1 MGSDLPSGSDRLSD
15 LGPSD
20 LGPSDLGP
28 SDLGPSDFSGRTDSA
43 GGAGESGVTGGDG
56 LPRALPTR
64 LNVRECVSRG
74 TQFNGTYN
82 TIGLFSRLDAAAL
95 SDVSTLDLDWTF
107 GTNPAGYMACWGS
120 VVVDVGLRCQ
130 RCLEPVVQ
138 RLRAD
143 AQVEFVGGEFVGG
156 KIVDRDGNARE
167 GSQDWEAYPDDG
179 EPLAFAELIEDELLL
194 VLPFAPR
201 HEETDCAIAPDYR
214 PDVVA
219 EPDGERADD
228 DGAAG
233 TRKPFAGLAAMLDA
247 QRGEKP

>member
-1 MGSDLPSGSDRLSD
+1 MANDLPNGSDRLSE

-20 LGPSDLGP
+20 L
-28 SDLGPSDFSGRTDSA
+28 SGRTGSVGGTGDSGA
-43 GGAGESGVTGGDG
+43 IGGEALTR
-56 LPRALPTR
+56 PLPTR
-64 LNVRECVSRG
+64 LNVRECASRG
-74 TQFNGTYN
+74 IRFSGTYN
-82 TIGLFSRLDAAAL
+82 TIGLFSRLDAATL
-95 SDVSTLDLDWTF
+95 SGVSTVDLDWTF
-107 GTNPAGYMACWGS
+107 GTNPAGFIACWGS
-120 VVVDVGLRCQ
+120 VAVEVVLRCQ

-138 RLRAD
+138 CLRAD
-143 AQVEFVGGEFVGG
+143 AQAEFVGGEFVGG
-156 KIVDRDGNARE
+156 RLVVRDGDARE

-219 EPDGERADD
+219 EPHGERADD
-228 DGAAG
+228 NAAAG
-233 TRKPFAGLAAMLDA
+233 IRKPFAGLAAMLDA

>member
-1 MGSDLPSGSDRLSD
+1 MTNDLPNRSNRLSE

-43 GGAGESGVTGGDG
+43 GGAGESGVIGGGG

-64 LNVRECVSRG
+64 LNVRECASRG
-74 TQFNGTYN
+74 TRFDGSYN
-82 TIGLFSRLDAAAL
+82 TIGLFSRLDAATL
-95 SDVSTLDLDWTF
+95 SGVPTVDLDWTF
-107 GTNPAGYMACWGS
+107 GTNPAGFMACWGS
-120 VVVDVGLRCQ
+120 VTVEVELRCQ

-143 AQVEFVGGEFVGG
+143 AQLEFVGG
-156 KIVDRDGNARE
+156 KLIGRDGDAPE

-179 EPLAFAELIEDELLL
+179 EPLAFAELVEDELLL

-201 HEETDCAIAPDYR
+201 HKETDCAIAPDYR
-214 PDVVA
+214 PDAVA
-219 EPDGERADD
+219 EPHMGRADD
-228 DGAAG
+228 DAAAG
-233 TRKPFAGLAAMLDA
+233 TRKPFADLAAMLDA